1 MLKTRAQAIPQVR
14 LLPVEASHAGQRLD
28 NFLTSRLKGIPK
40 SHIYRLVRRGEVRV
54 NKGRVKPDHRLV
66 AGDVVRIPPVRM
78 AAPRPS
84 EADAGKFT
92 WIENHI
98 LHEDDSLLVLDKPS
112 GMPVH
117 GGSGVAFGV
126 IEALRAVRSH
136 APFLELVHRLDRET
150 SGCLLIARTRPALLA
165 MHAALREGE
174 VSKRYVALVKDAWR
188 GGARMVEAA
197 LDRRAQK
204 AGERHVRVSAD
215 EGREAATR
223 FSPKQVFRRPVP
235 ATLVEIDLYTGRTHQ
250 ARVHAAHI
258 GRPIA
263 GDDKYGDREFNRDVR
278 NLGLDRLFLHAAG
291 LKFRHPLGHVVT
303 VRAPMPADLQSVLAK
318 FES

>member
-1 MLKTRAQAIPQVR
+1 MSKSRAQAIPQVR
-14 LLPVEASHAGQRLD
+14 LLPVEETHAGQRLD
-28 NFLTSRLKGIPK
+28 NFLSSRLKGVPK
-40 SHIYRLVRRGEVRV
+40 THIYRLVRRGEVRV
-54 NKGRVKPDHRLV
+54 NKGRVKPDHRL
-66 AGDVVRIPPVRM
+66 ATGDVVRIPPVRM
-78 AAPRPS
+78 VAPQPS
-84 EADAGKFT
+84 QVDAGKFT
-92 WIENHI
+92 WIEDRI
-98 LHEDDSLLVLDKPS
+98 LHEDDSLLALDKPS

-117 GGSGVAFGV
+117 AGSGVAFGV

-136 APFLELVHRLDRET
+136 SPFLELVHRLDRET
-150 SGCLLIARTRPALLA
+150 SGCLLIAKTRPALLA
-165 MHAALREGE
+165 MHSALRDGQ

-188 GGARMVEAA
+188 GGARTVEAA

-223 FSPKQVFRRPVP
+223 FSPKQVFRRPLP

-258 GRPIA
+258 GRPVA
-263 GDDKYGDREFNRDVR
+263 GDDKYGDRDFNRSMR
-278 NLGLDRLFLHAAG
+278 GLGLDRLFLHAAG

-303 VRAPMPADLQSVLAK
+303 VRAPMPADLQSVLAR